1 MLTVSEKKTLLGLA
15 RKAIESCLN
24 GKRPEDFEARTP
36 ALGQD
41 SGAFVTLHRDGR
53 LRGCIG
59 TFASPNPLFKTI
71 TDMAVSAATQDPRFM
86 PLGPEELGLVTI
98 EISVLSPLK
107 EISEI
112 KEIEVGRHGL
122 YIIKGRNRGVLL
134 PQVAIEHGF
143 DRISFLEQTC
153 MKAGL
158 PQDAWEKDAAIF
170 TFEAEIFR
178 EEEFR
183 DSSGA
188 SLS

>member
-1 MLTVSEKKTLLGLA
+1 MLTVAERKALLGLA
-15 RKAIESCLN
+15 RRAIESCLK
-24 GKRPEDFEARTP
+24 GKRPEDFNAQTP

-41 SGAFVTLHRDGR
+41 SGAFVTIHRDGM

-59 TFASPNPLFKTI
+59 TFASPNPLFKTVM
-71 TDMAVSAATQDPRFM
+71 DMAVSAATHDPRFM
-86 PLGPEELGLVTI
+86 PLESKELNLITI

-107 EISEI
+107 EISDVND
-112 KEIEVGRHGL
+112 IEVGRHGL

-153 MKAGL
+153 MKAAL
-158 PQDAWEKDAAIF
+158 PADAWKKDATIF

-178 EEEFR
+178 EEDFR
-183 DSSGA
+183 ESSSA